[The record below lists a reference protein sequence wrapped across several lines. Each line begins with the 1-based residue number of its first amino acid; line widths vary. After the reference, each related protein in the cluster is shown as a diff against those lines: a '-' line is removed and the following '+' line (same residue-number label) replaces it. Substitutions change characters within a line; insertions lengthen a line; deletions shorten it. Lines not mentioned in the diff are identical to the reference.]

1 MGGVTEV
8 HGDKYFEATVN
19 YCALLWN
26 IAPEEYS
33 QRIWEYLNLHHK
45 PMEVPY
51 PVLTNYLPRTGD
63 RRTNYGKTVTNGDIW
78 MVLGA
83 HAAATRLQS
92 GFLKEG
98 TEMFKIIVDYEREHG
113 MLTQLHLPR
122 WKR

>member
-1 MGGVTEV
+1 
-8 HGDKYFEATVN
+8 
-19 YCALLWN
+19 
-26 IAPEEYS
+26 
-33 QRIWEYLNLHHK
+33 
-45 PMEVPY
+45 MEVLY
-51 PVLTNYLPRTGD
+51 PVLTNYLPRTGAQ
-63 RRTNYGKTVTNGDIW
+63 RTNYGKTVTNGDIW

-113 MLTQLHLPR
+113 MLHKLHLPR